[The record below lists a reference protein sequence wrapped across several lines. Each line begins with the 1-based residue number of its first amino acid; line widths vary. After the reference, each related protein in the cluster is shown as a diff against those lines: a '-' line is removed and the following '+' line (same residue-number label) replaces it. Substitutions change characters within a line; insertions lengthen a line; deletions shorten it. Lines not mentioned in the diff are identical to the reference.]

1 MKKAITMVIILFL
14 SLAFISIVWFIKN
27 DNDTLQY
34 TQLTSD
40 QQNEL
45 SKEIN
50 TIMGGRCEI
59 ISIQKDRI
67 GGQAQVTYYY
77 IALKCDSINT
87 LLPMEPNRNGSG
99 YYFDGDNVV
108 VRVRDNG
115 TKEDK
120 TNLVDCLDKIF
131 YKYRT

>member
-1 MKKAITMVIILFL
+1 MKKTVIALLFIVLTIIVTFILYYNN
-14 SLAFISIVWFIKN
+14 VGKN
-27 DNDTLQY
+27 TLRFS
-34 TQLTSD
+34 QLTNE
-40 QQNEL
+40 QQHEL

-50 TIMGGRCEI
+50 TIMGGQCEI

-77 IALKCDSINT
+77 IYLKCDSINT
-87 LLPMEPNRNGSG
+87 LLPMKSEREGSG
-99 YYFDGDNVV
+99 YYFEGDNVV

-120 TNLVDCLDKIF
+120 TNLVDCLDMIF
-131 YKYRT
+131 H